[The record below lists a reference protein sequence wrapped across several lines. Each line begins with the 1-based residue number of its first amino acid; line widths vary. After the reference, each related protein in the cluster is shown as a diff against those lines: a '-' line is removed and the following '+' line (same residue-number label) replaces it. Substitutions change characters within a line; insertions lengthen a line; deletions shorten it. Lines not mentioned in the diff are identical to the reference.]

1 MKAKFSIAIV
11 GPGRFGTALARALI
25 DAGHQL
31 REIVSGASKT
41 SRQSARALAHLAKG
55 RATTLAT
62 ANLNA
67 NVIWLCVSDRKIED
81 VAEQL
86 AIATHWK
93 KKIVFHSS
101 GALTSDVLHGL
112 RSRGASVASV
122 HPLMTFVH
130 GSIPSFAGLPFAVE
144 GDVIALGVA
153 RQIVSDLGGGAFA
166 VRKRH
171 KTLYHVWGMFT
182 SPLLLSL
189 VVAAEQVGRTAGVPA
204 TNIRRKMM
212 PIMMQTLSNYAALG
226 PASSFSGPLVRG
238 DAATVR
244 EHLKALKQTPDA
256 KRIYIAL
263 AQSALRRLPVK
274 NRSEMEKVLK
284 SLGG

>member
-11 GPGRFGTALARALI
+11 GPGRFGTAMARALI

-112 RSRGASVASV
+112 KNNF
-122 HPLMTFVH
+122 L
-130 GSIPSFAGLPFAVE
+130 LPM
-144 GDVIALGVA
+144 G
-153 RQIVSDLGGGAFA
+153 
-166 VRKRH
+166 
-171 KTLYHVWGMFT
+171 
-182 SPLLLSL
+182 
-189 VVAAEQVGRTAGVPA
+189 
-204 TNIRRKMM
+204 
-212 PIMMQTLSNYAALG
+212 
-226 PASSFSGPLVRG
+226 
-238 DAATVR
+238 
-244 EHLKALKQTPDA
+244 
-256 KRIYIAL
+256 
-263 AQSALRRLPVK
+263 
-274 NRSEMEKVLK
+274 
-284 SLGG
+284 